1 MRVIG
6 TMLWLFGG
14 LMEAHA
20 AAPVEVAVVGL
31 HAREQPQ
38 SAGERLSA
46 AVDAL
51 PSMTTVSPSWLR
63 SQLGGTGAR
72 VLTDAL
78 QADGLD
84 LLAEGRVLF
93 DQADLQ
99 SAKTRISEAV
109 TALDAALAGGHDSRA
124 LMDALLVQ
132 ANIAIAMGDASTAA
146 RAFKQAVRID
156 PRLTLDAVHYPP
168 KVVKLFDDVREQV
181 LAVPLGDISLAG
193 VWSDTDV
200 HVDGRRMGRGI
211 TEVRGL
217 VPGRHHVLTTGPDGD
232 RHHAV
237 VQVTPGGVTE
247 FVHDRRRGFLGGAA
261 ETDGDKTALTR
272 RLYASL
278 SSTWTDKVV
287 LVAGET
293 GIDEVGIQL
302 YEPRTGRFSIAH
314 RAASEGDPLGAVT
327 TLLPRLEGMCRTD
340 GSLAPE
346 VVSDEGLS
354 LNINHNPTLT
364 RLLFAEAGPST
375 SDAVVGTA
383 LDPRSSALRRERRPA
398 RVHWAVWAGAGVLA
412 VGATTA
418 ALLLHDSGPSTTGG
432 DVPDGTGT
440 VRVRF

>member
-38 SAGERLSA
+38 SAGESLSA

-156 PRLTLDAVHYPP
+156 PRLTLDAVH
-168 KVVKLFDDVREQV
+168 
-181 LAVPLGDISLAG
+181 
-193 VWSDTDV
+193 
-200 HVDGRRMGRGI
+200 
-211 TEVRGL
+211 
-217 VPGRHHVLTTGPDGD
+217 
-232 RHHAV
+232 
-237 VQVTPGGVTE
+237 
-247 FVHDRRRGFLGGAA
+247 
-261 ETDGDKTALTR
+261 
-272 RLYASL
+272 
-278 SSTWTDKVV
+278 
-287 LVAGET
+287 
-293 GIDEVGIQL
+293 
-302 YEPRTGRFSIAH
+302 
-314 RAASEGDPLGAVT
+314 
-327 TLLPRLEGMCRTD
+327 
-340 GSLAPE
+340 
-346 VVSDEGLS
+346 
-354 LNINHNPTLT
+354 
-364 RLLFAEAGPST
+364 
-375 SDAVVGTA
+375 
-383 LDPRSSALRRERRPA
+383 
-398 RVHWAVWAGAGVLA
+398 
-412 VGATTA
+412 
-418 ALLLHDSGPSTTGG
+418 
-432 DVPDGTGT
+432 
-440 VRVRF
+440 